1 MMTSPFTQP
10 TPEAIA
16 AGLRRGHAERSAAF
30 ARFVIAMR
38 RALTVRHDT
47 ATTSLPSRGA
57 PC

>member
-1 MMTSPFTQP
+1 MMSPFTQP

-30 ARFVIAMR
+30 SRLAVALR
-38 RALTVRHDT
+38 RGLTVRHDT
-47 ATTSLPSRGA
+47 APTPLPSRGA